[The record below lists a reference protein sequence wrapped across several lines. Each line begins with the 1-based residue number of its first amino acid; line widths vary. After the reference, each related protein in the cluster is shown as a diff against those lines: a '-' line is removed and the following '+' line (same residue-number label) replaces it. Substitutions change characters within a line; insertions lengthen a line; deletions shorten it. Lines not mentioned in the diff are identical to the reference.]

1 MKPKEIIGWVGVLL
15 ILLAYMLTTFGV
27 IKPQELIYGFLNFFG
42 AIGIITSSYGKR
54 DFQPILL
61 NVVWLI
67 VAAIGIIRSFV
78 G

>member
-1 MKPKEIIGWVGVLL
+1 MKSKEIIGWVGVLL
-15 ILLAYMLTTFGV
+15 ILLAYILTTFDI

-67 VAAIGIIRSFV
+67 VAAAGIFKSIL

>member
-1 MKPKEIIGWVGVLL
+1 MKSKEIIGWVGVLL
-15 ILLAYMLTTFGV
+15 ILLAYILTTFGA
-27 IKPQELIYGFLNFFG
+27 IKSQELLYGFLNFFG

-54 DFQPILL
+54 DFQPMLL

-67 VAAIGIIRSFV
+67 VAGAGIIRSLL

>member
-1 MKPKEIIGWVGVLL
+1 MKPKEIIGWIGVLL
-15 ILLAYMLTTFGV
+15 ILLAYILTTFGV
-27 IKPQELIYGFLNFFG
+27 IKPQELTYGFLNFFG

-67 VAAIGIIRSFV
+67 VAAAGIFKSIL